1 MTPRARSR
9 GGSRAPSRSFDTP
22 IEHPSVRHP
31 RLPFPAD
38 EGTGK
43 LKFNFKGDDLWT
55 QPFITL
61 LQGRTNEIILRDPEQ
76 LQYIAD
82 AANEALQIEGHN
94 AEQLEQL
101 IKIIKKK
108 SAGGETAN
116 GTKAQLK
123 PSFNEA
129 GECTK
134 VVVVVKWGGEF
145 THAARYQARDIGE
158 NMRKGTSSP
167 LTT

>member
-1 MTPRARSR
+1 MFVLSPPFRK
-9 GGSRAPSRSFDTP
+9 
-22 IEHPSVRHP
+22 SVLTLRQ
-31 RLPFPAD
+31 
-38 EGTGK
+38 GK
-43 LKFNFKGDDLWT
+43 LKFNFKGEDAWT

-82 AANEALQIEGHN
+82 AANEALQIPGHN

-101 IKIIKKK
+101 KRIIDKK
-108 SAGGETAN
+108 SSSEINSN

-129 GECTK
+129 GVCTK
-134 VVVVVKWGGEF
+134 VVVVVKWGGEVF
-145 THAARYQARDIGE
+145 RRFRFVVAFR
-158 NMRKGTSSP
+158 
-167 LTT
+167 